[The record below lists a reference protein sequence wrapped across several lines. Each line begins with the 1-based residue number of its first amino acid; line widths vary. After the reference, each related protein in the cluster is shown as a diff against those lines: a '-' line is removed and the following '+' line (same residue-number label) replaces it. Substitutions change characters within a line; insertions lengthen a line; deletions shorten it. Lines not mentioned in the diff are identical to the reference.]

1 MPATPINYVVP
12 TPTPITAFGG
22 PTPTAAL
29 SPFYQPSGTR
39 NISPTVPS
47 YPKTALQAN
56 RIIPTSPSAFG
67 NKNDIDDE
75 FSAIPGVPG
84 VDYPVFEQTPRTT
97 FDCRQQLPGYYAD
110 VEARC
115 QVFHICASNRTYS
128 FLCPN
133 GTIFS
138 QETLVCVWWNQ
149 FDCNLA
155 PSLYENNAFIYDYS
169 QTGSGSFTGQQ
180 ATNFNSQRTSPRQPP
195 VYTNPSLL
203 LQNKQAAQSTG
214 PVIAAAYQQGVASPA
229 SALLGKPAIRTQ
241 YQDPLYSSTAAA
253 LTPSVPA
260 TRRDY
265 LPPKGL

>member
-1 MPATPINYVVP
+1 MTDQKTIVIRAFEKSLNRLLSTEIVSCHVGNSMNYNEHAQQPGLPATPINYVVP

-22 PTPTAAL
+22 PTPTAAF

-169 QTGSGSFTGQQ
+169 QTGSGRFC
-180 ATNFNSQRTSPRQPP
+180 
-195 VYTNPSLL
+195 YTKIPF
-203 LQNKQAAQSTG
+203 
-214 PVIAAAYQQGVASPA
+214 IE
-229 SALLGKPAIRTQ
+229 
-241 YQDPLYSSTAAA
+241 
-253 LTPSVPA
+253 
-260 TRRDY
+260 
-265 LPPKGL
+265 